1 MIGLHVD
8 WRWRARLVKR
18 GWVTVPQGEGSG
30 FRARQLAW
38 REWLQAD
45 AFGGLVDSRVV
56 KKPNLPVDVLSVV
69 REQDRLAVLHGLD
82 ALDTAADRDFD
93 HISGLAA
100 AVMLAPIA
108 LVTLVDVERQR
119 FKSRVGLDETEAS
132 TDASFCAH
140 TIAAGDQPMVVTDAT
155 TDSRFNA
162 SPLVTG
168 QHHVRF
174 YAGVA
179 IVVAGARIGTLCVL
193 DRKPRAAPSAA
204 QLEQLTALASL
215 AASLFALKDATR
227 NGASIAAAL
236 AREEKRRGIALDAA
250 ALASWAWDIHTDMI
264 ECDVRLSE
272 LFGLPRSNRL
282 RARDILAAIDPRDVY
297 QTETRFRDALTGGD
311 DYFGEYRVKGFSPP
325 RWLATRGRVIER
337 DGDGKPTLI
346 FGVNYDITERKLGDE
361 RQRLLLRELN
371 HRVKNTLATVQALAT
386 QTVRHARQPSEFLEA
401 FSARLQ
407 ALGAAHSLLSDREW
421 RGIGIRELVQIEV
434 KPFDTAEQPRM
445 TISGADLLLSPD
457 QAVGLG
463 LILHELA
470 SNALQYGALSAASGK
485 VDLDWQAQGRKG
497 ARRLVLTWRES
508 GGPEVVSPERHGFG
522 SILIRRSLAKV
533 ISSEVIHEFRP
544 EGVFAEISMPLE
556 DLPK

>member
-1 MIGLHVD
+1 M
-8 WRWRARLVKR
+8 
-18 GWVTVPQGEGSG
+18 
-30 FRARQLAW
+30 
-38 REWLQAD
+38 
-45 AFGGLVDSRVV
+45 DSRVV
-56 KKPNLPVDVLSVV
+56 KKPNLPVDVLNVV
-69 REQDRLAVLHGLD
+69 RAQDRLAVLHGLD

-193 DRKPRAAPSAA
+193 DRKPRASPSAA

-264 ECDVRLSE
+264 ECDIRLSE

-311 DYFGEYRVKGFSPP
+311 DYFGEY
-325 RWLATRGRVIER
+325 
-337 DGDGKPTLI
+337 
-346 FGVNYDITERKLGDE
+346 
-361 RQRLLLRELN
+361 
-371 HRVKNTLATVQALAT
+371 
-386 QTVRHARQPSEFLEA
+386 
-401 FSARLQ
+401 
-407 ALGAAHSLLSDREW
+407 
-421 RGIGIRELVQIEV
+421 
-434 KPFDTAEQPRM
+434 
-445 TISGADLLLSPD
+445 
-457 QAVGLG
+457 
-463 LILHELA
+463 
-470 SNALQYGALSAASGK
+470 
-485 VDLDWQAQGRKG
+485 
-497 ARRLVLTWRES
+497 
-508 GGPEVVSPERHGFG
+508 
-522 SILIRRSLAKV
+522 
-533 ISSEVIHEFRP
+533 
-544 EGVFAEISMPLE
+544 
-556 DLPK
+556 

>member
-1 MIGLHVD
+1 
-8 WRWRARLVKR
+8 
-18 GWVTVPQGEGSG
+18 
-30 FRARQLAW
+30 
-38 REWLQAD
+38 
-45 AFGGLVDSRVV
+45 
-56 KKPNLPVDVLSVV
+56 
-69 REQDRLAVLHGLD
+69 
-82 ALDTAADRDFD
+82 
-93 HISGLAA
+93 
-100 AVMLAPIA
+100 
-108 LVTLVDVERQR
+108 
-119 FKSRVGLDETEAS
+119 GLDETEAA
-132 TDASFCAH
+132 TDTSFCAH

-155 TDSRFNA
+155 MDSRFNA

-168 QHHVRF
+168 EHHFRF
-174 YAGVA
+174 YAGAA

-193 DRKPRAAPSAA
+193 DRRPRGSPSAA

-227 NGASIAAAL
+227 NAAGAAAAL

-250 ALASWAWDIHTDMI
+250 SLASWAWDIHTDTI
-264 ECDVRLSE
+264 ECDARLSE
-272 LFGLPRSNRL
+272 LFDLPRSTRL

-297 QTETRFRDALTGGD
+297 QTETRFRDALSGGD

-346 FGVNYDITERKLGDE
+346 FGVNYDVTERKLGDE

-386 QTVRHARQPSEFLEA
+386 QTVRHARQPRDFLDA

-434 KPFDTAEQPRM
+434 KPFDTADQPRM

-470 SNALQYGALSAASGK
+470 SNALQHGALSAVSGK
-485 VDLDWQAQGRKG
+485 VDLDWEAQVRKG

-508 GGPEVVSPERHGFG
+508 GGPEVASPERHGFG
-522 SILIRRSLAKV
+522 SILI
-533 ISSEVIHEFRP
+533 
-544 EGVFAEISMPLE
+544 
-556 DLPK
+556 